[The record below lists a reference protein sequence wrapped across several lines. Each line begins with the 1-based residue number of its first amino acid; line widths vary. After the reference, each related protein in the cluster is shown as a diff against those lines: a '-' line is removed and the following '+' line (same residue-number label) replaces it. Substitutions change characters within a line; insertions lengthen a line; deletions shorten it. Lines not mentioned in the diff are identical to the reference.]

1 MTKYLLTAVSISATL
16 MLLGMSFSW
25 CAGHEFLPVRSGG
38 WASWELLCV
47 LFGSFAPMPFF
58 LGGCDCI

>member
-38 WASWELLCV
+38 WACWEMYCV
-47 LFGSFAPMPFF
+47 MLGFF
-58 LGGCDCI
+58 LPVSLLIDRWTTP